1 MRKKELFR
9 VLNRATRE
17 EVLSISGSLEEKYQI
32 MEIKPAQKA
41 LAMIKVREPVANS
54 LFYMGEL
61 LCCECMVEING
72 HKGFAVLSGDD
83 FEKVTAAAAID
94 GALNG
99 ELAEVPRIVKHLEA
113 LEIKQREDR
122 KPMNAQIMKSKV
134 NFSVMGE

>member
-94 GALNG
+94 GAL
-99 ELAEVPRIVKHLEA
+99 AEVSRIVKHLEA